1 MTTRLLAL
9 DALPRQNSTQVKNK
23 WGDLVRQVR
32 SAGSLAITHHSN
44 VELVV
49 LTAEVYQALLDTAQ
63 RQVSTPQAQIDEL
76 GKLFQER
83 LAVLQHP
90 TAPRR
95 FANVMAAKG
104 RAKKAPIAGKTY

>member
-1 MTTRLLAL
+1 M
-9 DALPRQNSTQVKNK
+9 
-23 WGDLVRQVR
+23 
-32 SAGSLAITHHSN
+32 N
-44 VELVV
+44 VVCLRVFVTESSRHDGKP
-49 LTAEVYQALLDTAQ
+49 TYEWLLDTAQ

-76 GKLFQER
+76 GKHFQER

-90 TAPRR
+90 TAPQR